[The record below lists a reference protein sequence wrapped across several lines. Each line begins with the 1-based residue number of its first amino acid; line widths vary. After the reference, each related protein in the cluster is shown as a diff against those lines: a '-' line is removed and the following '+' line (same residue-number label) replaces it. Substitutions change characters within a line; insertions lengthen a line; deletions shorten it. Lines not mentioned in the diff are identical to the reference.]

1 MSVVFVPVLR
11 TAVNYTV
18 SFGRRWSILEH
29 MLLKALS
36 TDRRTVADLARA
48 ANLPDRLV
56 IEALIN
62 LLRANWIEVRASD
75 EGAFFAVTA
84 AGKKRSSERTLP
96 AHVERGEKWTS
107 LCFDRITGAWL
118 RADDLEIV
126 YERDL
131 PNAPRIIP
139 SVFSTYSAADGDLRD
154 LLYLSPLE
162 SLEPDEPR
170 LRTPSRPYARF
181 EVLPDRIEGL
191 PAYAPLKL
199 RQAILDAA
207 ELTSGSHDAEA
218 ATQMQEYMSGFRS
231 TVTAG
236 DLFVGGEAQHALI
249 KECFEAA
256 RSTVIIHS
264 CFVNPKTIKALLPDL
279 EAAAARKVRVELL
292 WGLVRDPELDGK
304 PPSIREAEQ
313 MLTTLSPEARRY
325 VSMSSTTS
333 GSHAKLILY
342 DDTATGRWTTVI
354 SSCNFLSTN
363 FDALDVAV
371 RVRSPGLAAKL
382 LSWLTTTQQ
391 PSAGGW
397 PHLARRLNALWGQ
410 ARAEARNAVEEG
422 EHSLSLLVDADHYA
436 CIRRAR
442 DHAKSDIIVA
452 CDLYGLSAETSVL
465 VPMEVAAS
473 NGINVKLL
481 YCRPSKLLREE
492 DRTPRAE
499 DLASRKLK
507 LTQIQDL
514 HGKLLL
520 WDGSSLAVTSFNWLS
535 TAVDGART
543 RGAEFG
549 VLVEGPALRSLLIEA
564 ARSAPEGLAL
574 LEALTNGVGKA
585 EMPDHVE
592 VEPPI
597 SLK

>member
-11 TAVNYTV
+11 TAVSYSV

-29 MLLKALS
+29 MLLKALAS
-36 TDRRTVADLARA
+36 DRRTVADLARS

-75 EGAFFAVTA
+75 EGAFFAVTSV
-84 AGKKRSSERTLP
+84 GKKRSSDQTLP

-107 LCFDRITGAWL
+107 LCFDRITGTWL
-118 RADDLEIV
+118 RADDLAIV

-131 PNAPRIIP
+131 PNAARIVP
-139 SVFSTYSAADGDLRD
+139 SVYSTYSPADGDLRD
-154 LLYLSPLE
+154 LLYLSPQE
-162 SLEPDEPR
+162 SLEPDAPR

-191 PAYAPLKL
+191 PDYAPLKL

-207 ELTSGSHDAEA
+207 EETSESRDA
-218 ATQMQEYMSGFRS
+218 ATLVQTRESASGFRG
-231 TVTAG
+231 TITAQ
-236 DLFVGGEAQHALI
+236 DVFVGGAAHRALI
-249 KECFEAA
+249 GECFEAA

-264 CFVNPKTIKALLPDL
+264 CFVNPKTIKAILPEL
-279 EAAAARKVRVELL
+279 EAAAARKIRVELL
-292 WGLVRDPELDGK
+292 WGLVRDPELDGQ

-313 MLTTLSPEARRY
+313 MLNSLSPAARRY
-325 VSMSSTTS
+325 VCMSTTTS

-342 DDTATGRWTTVI
+342 DDAATGRWTTAI
-354 SSCNFLSTN
+354 SSCNLLSTN

-410 ARAEARNAVEEG
+410 ARVDARDAIEEG

-442 DHAKSDIIVA
+442 DHAESNIVVA

-465 VPMEVAAS
+465 VPMEVAA
-473 NGINVKLL
+473 NKGIDVKLL

-492 DRTPRAE
+492 DRTPKAE
-499 DLASRKLK
+499 DLASRKLA
-507 LTQIQDL
+507 LTQVRDL
-514 HGKLLL
+514 HGKFLL
-520 WDGSSLAVTSFNWLS
+520 WDDESLAVTSFNWLS
-535 TAVDGART
+535 TAVDGTRT

-549 VLVEGPALRSLLIEA
+549 VLIEGPALRSLLVEA
-564 ARSAPEGLAL
+564 AQTAPEARVL
-574 LEALTNGVGKA
+574 LEILATATQGEAISGNG
-585 EMPDHVE
+585 E
-592 VEPPI
+592 I
-597 SLK
+597 

>member
-11 TAVNYTV
+11 TAVSYSV

-29 MLLKALS
+29 MLLKALAS
-36 TDRRTVADLARA
+36 DRRTVAELARS

-62 LLRANWIEVRASD
+62 LLRANWIEVRAS
-75 EGAFFAVTA
+75 EGGAFFAVTS
-84 AGKKRSSERTLP
+84 AGKKRSSDQTLP

-131 PNAPRIIP
+131 PNAARIIP
-139 SVFSTYSAADGDLRD
+139 SIYSTYSAADGDLRD
-154 LLYLSPLE
+154 LLYLSPQE

-191 PAYAPLKL
+191 PPYAPLKL
-199 RQAILDAA
+199 RQAILDAGEA
-207 ELTSGSHDAEA
+207 TSGSQDDAGSAQTKES
-218 ATQMQEYMSGFRS
+218 MSGFRG
-231 TVTAG
+231 TITAG
-236 DLFVGGEAQHALI
+236 DLFVGGAAQHALI

-264 CFVNPKTIKALLPDL
+264 CFVNSKTIKMLLPDL
-279 EAAAARKVRVELL
+279 EAAAAREIRVELL
-292 WGLVRDPELDGK
+292 WGLVRDPELDVQ

-313 MLTTLSPEARRY
+313 MLNKLSPEARRY

-333 GSHAKLILY
+333 GSHAKLIVY
-342 DDTATGRWTTVI
+342 DDAATGRWTSVI
-354 SSCNFLSTN
+354 SSCNLLSTN
-363 FDALDVAV
+363 FDALDIAV

-382 LSWLTTTQQ
+382 LSWLTATQQ

-397 PHLARRLNALWGQ
+397 PHLTRRLNALWGQ
-410 ARAEARNAVEEG
+410 ARAAARDAVEEG
-422 EHSLSLLVDADHYA
+422 EHSLSLLIDADHYA

-465 VPMEVAAS
+465 VPMEVAA
-473 NGINVKLL
+473 NKGIDVKLL

-492 DRTPRAE
+492 DRNPTTE
-499 DLASRKLK
+499 DLASRNLT
-507 LTQIQDL
+507 LTQVRDL

-520 WDGSSLAVTSFNWLS
+520 WDDESLAVTSFNWLS

-549 VLVEGPALRSLLIEA
+549 VLVEGPSLRSLLVDA
-564 ARSAPEGLAL
+564 ARTAPEARILLETLGTAAPEGAK
-574 LEALTNGVGKA
+574 TGVGEA
-585 EMPDHVE
+585 
-592 VEPPI
+592 
-597 SLK
+597 